1 VLRMYSTHPAM
12 LCCCVL
18 CREVGPAITEL
29 ESIVLFARTVEM
41 NTCLAKLYEE
51 AGNKKNAANVYK

>member
-1 VLRMYSTHPAM
+1 MLHCCTLR
-12 LCCCVL
+12 
-18 CREVGPAITEL
+18 REVAPAIAEL